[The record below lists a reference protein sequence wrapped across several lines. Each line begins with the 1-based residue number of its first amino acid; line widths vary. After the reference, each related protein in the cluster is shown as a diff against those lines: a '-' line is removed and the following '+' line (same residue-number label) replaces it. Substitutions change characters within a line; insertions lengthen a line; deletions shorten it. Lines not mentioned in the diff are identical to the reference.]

1 MTKKGID
8 SVSADF
14 GLITAA
20 YNVKRMIH
28 VFEAEELIKRLK
40 NTLHNIMRH
49 IISRFFAVETLSKQV
64 LERCIQREVF
74 FYR

>member
-14 GLITAA
+14 GLITIA

-64 LERCIQREVF
+64 LRDVYKGSV

>member
-14 GLITAA
+14 GLITTA

-28 VFEAEELIKRLK
+28 VFEAEE
-40 NTLHNIMRH
+40 H
-49 IISRFFAVETLSKQV
+49 
-64 LERCIQREVF
+64 
-74 FYR
+74 

>member
-14 GLITAA
+14 GLITIA

-40 NTLHNIMRH
+40 NTLQNVVRGVI
-49 IISRFFAVETLSKQV
+49 V
-64 LERCIQREVF
+64 
-74 FYR
+74 